1 MRRWEYTY
9 RTSDGQRHAGEIEAE
24 SRDAAF
30 AAIRR
35 EMGVKPIRV
44 VPAGGGEGRDG
55 ARPEMKRRD
64 AASPSDEKRRDA
76 ASPSD
81 EKRRDAA
88 SPRGAARW
96 VAGGVLIAAA
106 VAGGAWWW
114 AATAREDARPPGA
127 ARGDARPPVAAAAR
141 GDARPPV
148 VIDPKKLEG
157 CSAAYREIAV
167 EVDAACETY
176 REASA
181 KIDFEL
187 LANYALVE
195 RTRDMAEFRAIIA
208 HGREVVSAA
217 RDAVRRSVEAHYED
231 IPPSN
236 VDDRNEAQRLYGLV
250 MEELDATDERLE
262 SDECALSLLEANR
275 GKWRVVKGAVIWDDP
290 KLERQF
296 RIFGREPS
304 AGASRWERDFGRG
317 RIESAPVALPPAPR
331 P

>member
-9 RTSDGQRHAGEIEAE
+9 RTSDGQRHAGEIEAD

-30 AAIRR
+30 ATIRR

-44 VPAGGGEGRDG
+44 VPAGGETASVQQQAGGR
-55 ARPEMKRRD
+55 ASTR
-64 AASPSDEKRRDA
+64 AALW
-76 ASPSD
+76 
-81 EKRRDAA
+81 
-88 SPRGAARW
+88 GAAILASVVL
-96 VAGGVLIAAA
+96 VAI
-106 VAGGAWWW
+106 AGGAWWW
-114 AATAREDARPPGA
+114 VARPKSAPHPAATSADVPGA
-127 ARGDARPPVAAAAR
+127 ARGDTRPPVA
-141 GDARPPV
+141 V
-148 VIDPKKLEG
+148 LDPKKLEG

-195 RTRDMAEFRAIIA
+195 RVKDTGEFHAIIA

-304 AGASRWERDFGRG
+304 AGATRWERDFGHG
-317 RIESAPVALPPAPR
+317 RIESSPVVLPPAPTAK
-331 P
+331 